1 MKGICGVLKISVNL
15 TRNFKYL
22 VLLTPVPLRRTHSVI
37 FFKKVFRKD
46 TANLKSVQKR
56 SF

>member
-46 TANLKSVQKR
+46 IANLKSVQKR